1 MLERGVPPMT
11 LAEGV
16 KKYLEVAGG
25 YGRAVELAR
34 FGLSKDETVKLFSA
48 WDEDY
53 QINRYMLLTL
63 AASEEPAQ
71 PREGEVYVINGF
83 ECSHVCFQSGIEQ
96 LL

>member
-1 MLERGVPPMT
+1 MT

-16 KKYLEVAGG
+16 KKYLELAGEFERPVA
-25 YGRAVELAR
+25 LALL
-34 FGLSKDETVKLFSA
+34 GLSRAETEKLVST

-63 AASEEPAQ
+63 EAAEEPARASQ
-71 PREGEVYVINGF
+71 IFLINGF
-83 ECSHVCFQSGIEQ
+83 EYSHITFQSDIEK